1 MANIVRRGE
10 APTQPGF
17 ARSEFDPI
25 RLMRDMLRFDPFGE
39 MAPFVNADA
48 ARGWNPSFEVKETDK
63 AYLFKADLPGLEEK
77 DLDIA
82 VTGNRLT
89 ISGKR
94 DVEERHEGETFYAY
108 ERSYGSFTRA
118 FTLPDG
124 VDADH
129 VQAEL
134 KNGVLTLHLPKL
146 PELQPRKIEIK
157 GLAGKMGGK
166 A

>member
-1 MANIVRRGE
+1 MANVVRRNEAQVPGGLSRGE
-10 APTQPGF
+10 L
-17 ARSEFDPI
+17 DPL
-25 RLMRDMLRFDPFGE
+25 RVMREVLRFDPFGE
-39 MAPFVNADA
+39 MAPFAGPA
-48 ARGWNPSFEVKETDK
+48 AAFNPDFEVKETDK
-63 AYLFKADLPGLEEK
+63 AYVFKADLPGIEEK

-82 VTGNRLT
+82 ITGNRLT

-94 DVEERHEGETFYAY
+94 DLEERHEGETFYAY

-124 VDADH
+124 VDGEH

-134 KNGVLTLHLPKL
+134 KNGVLTMHLAKL

-157 GLAGKMGGK
+157 GLAAKQGGR

>member
-10 APTQPGF
+10 ASAPAGL
-17 ARSEFDPI
+17 ARGEWDPF
-25 RLMRDMLRFDPFGE
+25 RLMRDVLRWDPFGE
-39 MAPFVNADA
+39 MAPFAGPTVATF
-48 ARGWNPSFEVKETDK
+48 NPDFEVKETDK
-63 AYLFKADLPGLEEK
+63 AYVFKADLPGIEEK
-77 DLDIA
+77 NLDIA

-94 DVEERHEGETFYAY
+94 DVEEKHEGETYYAY
-108 ERSYGSFTRA
+108 ERNYGSFTRA

-124 VDADH
+124 VDAEH

-134 KNGVLTLHLPKL
+134 KNGVLTMHLPKL
-146 PELQPRKIEIK
+146 PELQPKKIEIK
-157 GLAGKMGGK
+157 GLAAKQSGR